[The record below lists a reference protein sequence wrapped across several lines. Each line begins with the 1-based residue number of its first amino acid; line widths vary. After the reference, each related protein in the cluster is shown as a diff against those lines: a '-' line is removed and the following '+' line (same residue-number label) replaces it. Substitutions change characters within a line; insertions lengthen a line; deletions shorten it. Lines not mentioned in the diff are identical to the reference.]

1 MKVIQMRKQ
10 CNQNCYTIQVMA
22 LFLKNNSKERRTDML
37 HFVSLFRTERDNEE
51 QK

>member
-1 MKVIQMRKQ
+1 MKVIQMLKQ

-22 LFLKNNSKERRTDML
+22 LFLKNNSKEQPTDML